1 MGENLGSHTDS
12 ELSDQN
18 TGLLC
23 KVEVSELM
31 DHHNDP
37 KNNNK
42 GYKLHG
48 LLYFTFPRNLI
59 FAFKSKKEQK
69 TVKYRAFR
77 PCIAD
82 TPENRLEAQFKIF
95 KLQIPVPSQI
105 VRSLDKLAIPCLQPC
120 TTVLE
125 QAEEMHQRKDE
136 EKAVKTIQDT
146 AVARNEFTRILDPEM
161 TLD

>member
-1 MGENLGSHTDS
+1 MGENLGAHTDS

-18 TGLLC
+18 AGLLC

-59 FAFKSKKEQK
+59 FSLNQRRSRK
-69 TVKYRAFR
+69 R
-77 PCIAD
+77 PNTELPA
-82 TPENRLEAQFKIF
+82 PA
-95 KLQIPVPSQI
+95 
-105 VRSLDKLAIPCLQPC
+105 
-120 TTVLE
+120 
-125 QAEEMHQRKDE
+125 
-136 EKAVKTIQDT
+136 
-146 AVARNEFTRILDPEM
+146 
-161 TLD
+161 

>member
-18 TGLLC
+18 AGLLC

-48 LLYFTFPRNLI
+48 LLYLPFLEILFLLLNQRRSR
-59 FAFKSKKEQK
+59 K
-69 TVKYRAFR
+69 R
-77 PCIAD
+77 PNTELPA
-82 TPENRLEAQFKIF
+82 PA
-95 KLQIPVPSQI
+95 
-105 VRSLDKLAIPCLQPC
+105 
-120 TTVLE
+120 
-125 QAEEMHQRKDE
+125 
-136 EKAVKTIQDT
+136 
-146 AVARNEFTRILDPEM
+146 
-161 TLD
+161 